1 MFRSAFH
8 PNNQDNSFKRQKTRG
23 DKRGMFLFFLLCPVL
38 LSITLSTGMAQ
49 TGNQV
54 EPADID
60 SQYQEAYAL
69 FFRDNPD
76 DNQLALKGF
85 EQAASGY
92 EQLENWARFSDCMIK
107 QAIIQNKLRNFT
119 QSKRILDITEDLLV
133 KHIEEEDT
141 LCSDFYFAKGS
152 CLHEFNQHHEAIAS
166 LIKAIQIRENLG
178 IADNTLSFIYNNLG
192 ISYYSLSDYTKALES
207 FKQSIDLKEQIFSPD
222 DPKLASSYINYG
234 VLLQKLRHNEEA
246 IIFTLKGA
254 RLYEKNYGAD
264 YPNLGGAY
272 NNLGFNYDQQADF
285 QKALD
290 YYHSALRIYENQGER
305 YPVNIANIH
314 NNIGLIHLKLSE
326 YEEALEWFFSS
337 LEAKLRMQS
346 TELSSTY
353 NNIGETYRQMG
364 NYSEA
369 SDYFLKAIEHTIKFK
384 GKQNIDL
391 ARYYLNYGMYTIEVF
406 QDDEKGMNLYRK
418 ALDLC
423 LHFYGTKH
431 PATSRAYLHLGN
443 YFNQQN
449 ELDSALLYTQ
459 KSIVSLVADF
469 NDEDYTQNPKIE
481 GTSSSVELLNC
492 IKEKA
497 LLTGKLYGTNG
508 ELSDLQLSFSTL
520 ELANA
525 LIEEIRSG
533 FQTEESRM
541 ILAQN
546 EYTTYRKII
555 RYSLQLFQLTGEQLY
570 KEKAFEYSE
579 KSKSANLLAAIRN
592 IEAKELGGIPDDL
605 IEEELGLQNDLNSYK
620 EMVHEERRKE
630 KPSEGKL
637 RIWEGYIFSLQKRI
651 DSLINF
657 FEENYPGYYSL
668 KYNTTVA
675 KHEEIAAS
683 LKPGEAILEYT
694 VSDSLL
700 ISFLHSRKHFIVH
713 QVFIDSLFHLNTRF
727 IREILTNR
735 NFSEGVKMD
744 YTQFIHASHGLYN
757 KLISP
762 FEELIKG
769 YNLIIVPDETLAYI
783 PFEILVSHL
792 VDSQEPD
799 YQGLPYL
806 IKNHAISYSNSATLL
821 VNRDTRKKVSDL
833 RLLAFAPNYQGDS
846 GSSMNPAFRRQYR
859 DNLYPIPGV
868 SEEVAFI
875 HDLVGGDVFLDD
887 QATESNFKRNSP
899 DYDILHLAMHT
910 VIDDI
915 NPMYSKLVFA
925 GSSQDEEDGLLNT
938 FEIYGLTLNAR
949 MAVLSSCNTGAG
961 KMQKGEG
968 VMSLARGFIYAGCP
982 SIIMTLWEVED
993 NSGVAI
999 MKEFYT
1005 FLKKGYSKDEALRK
1019 AKLNFLEK
1027 ANMETSHPYFWSGY
1041 VNIGDSSPVFK
1052 YTVKTRAGLLL
1063 LLLLALLA
1071 GVVVYKKRLL

>member
-1 MFRSAFH
+1 MASRPISR
-8 PNNQDNSFKRQKTRG
+8 KR
-23 DKRGMFLFFLLCPVL
+23 
-38 LSITLSTGMAQ
+38 
-49 TGNQV
+49 
-54 EPADID
+54 
-60 SQYQEAYAL
+60 
-69 FFRDNPD
+69 
-76 DNQLALKGF
+76 
-85 EQAASGY
+85 
-92 EQLENWARFSDCMIK
+92 W
-107 QAIIQNKLRNFT
+107 II
-119 QSKRILDITEDLLV
+119 
-133 KHIEEEDT
+133 
-141 LCSDFYFAKGS
+141 
-152 CLHEFNQHHEAIAS
+152 
-166 LIKAIQIRENLG
+166 
-178 IADNTLSFIYNNLG
+178 
-192 ISYYSLSDYTKALES
+192 
-207 FKQSIDLKEQIFSPD
+207 
-222 DPKLASSYINYG
+222 
-234 VLLQKLRHNEEA
+234 
-246 IIFTLKGA
+246 II
-254 RLYEKNYGAD
+254 YEKQG
-264 YPNLGGAY
+264 
-272 NNLGFNYDQQADF
+272 
-285 QKALD
+285 KT
-290 YYHSALRIYENQGER
+290 HLRY
-305 YPVNIANIH
+305 IANIH
-314 NNIGLIHLKLSE
+314 NNIGLTHLKLYE
-326 YEEALEWFFSS
+326 YEEALNWLFSS
-337 LEAKLRMQS
+337 LEAKIRMKS

-369 SDYFLKAIEHTIKFK
+369 SDYFLKAVEHTIELK
-384 GKQNIDL
+384 GEQNIDL
-391 ARYYLNYGMYTIEVF
+391 ARYYLNYGMYVIDVF
-406 QDDEKGMNLYRK
+406 QDYEKGMNLYRK
-418 ALDLC
+418 ALDLS
-423 LHFYGTKH
+423 LHFFGTKH
-431 PATSRAYLHLGN
+431 PTTSRAY
-443 YFNQQN
+443 FNIERCLYKQN
-449 ELDSALLYTQ
+449 ELDSALVYIQ
-459 KSIVSLVADF
+459 KSIVSLVDGF
-469 NDEDYTQNPKIE
+469 DEEDYRKNPRIE
-481 GTSSSVELLNC
+481 GNLSSVQLL
-492 IKEKA
+492 ISMKEKA
-497 LLTGKLYGTNG
+497 ILAQERYTSMG

-546 EYTTYRKII
+546 EYTTYREII
-555 RYSLQLFQLTGEQLY
+555 RLSLLLFQLTGEPHY

-592 IEAKELGGIPDDL
+592 IEAKKLGGIPDDL
-605 IEEELGLQNDLNSYK
+605 IEEELGLKNDLNSYK
-620 EMVHEERRKE
+620 EMVHEERGRE

-675 KHEEIAAS
+675 KHEDIAAF
-683 LKPGEAILEYT
+683 LKPDEAILEYT

-700 ISFLHSRKHFIVH
+700 ISFLHSRKHFVVH

-762 FEELIKG
+762 FEELIEG

-875 HDLVGGDVFLDD
+875 HDLIGGDVFLDD

-899 DYDILHLAMHT
+899 NYDILHLAMHT

-1052 YTVKTRAGLLL
+1052 YTVKTITGLLL

-1071 GVVVYKKRLL
+1071 GVVVYKKRLR